1 MAEPRKLSPEE
12 FRTMQLLELDMLEE
26 LDRVCRKY
34 DIKYCITYGTLLGA
48 VRHKGF
54 IPWDDDSDIAMLRE
68 EYEKFRKVAHEMDPS
83 ICYFQDHF
91 NDPEYLW
98 QYGKLRRTGTT
109 FVRAGQEHMKGK
121 NGVFVDIFVMDDC
134 PKSLLGMIFHS
145 FWCFFLRKI
154 LYARVGKENAK
165 GLPKLCYQLLNLISV
180 NWVYKQVGKMSK
192 KSSNTSPNRVRTL
205 LYPVLNDGDKNY
217 NHGKAHFG
225 MLKSWFL
232 ECAEYDFEGHKFY
245 GTKDYDGFLK
255 YYYNDYMTP
264 LPVEKRQPH
273 ALTSNFNFNVDSKNV
288 REKLYAGRII

>member
-1 MAEPRKLSPEE
+1 
-12 FRTMQLLELDMLEE
+12 
-26 LDRVCRKY
+26 
-34 DIKYCITYGTLLGA
+34 
-48 VRHKGF
+48 
-54 IPWDDDSDIAMLRE
+54 MLRE

-121 NGVFVDIFVMDDC
+121 NGVFVDILVMDDC
-134 PKSLLGMIFHS
+134 PKSLLGMIFHR

-154 LYARVGKENAK
+154 LYARVGKVNAK

-205 LYPVLNDGDKNY
+205 LSPLFQYHKNY

-225 MLKSWFL
+225 MPKSWFL
-232 ECAEYDFEGHKFY
+232 ERSEYDFEGHKFY

-255 YYYNDYMTP
+255 YFYHDYMTP
-264 LPVEKRQPH
+264 LPVEKRQTH
-273 ALTSNFNFNVDSKNV
+273 APVSSFDFNVKSKNV
-288 REKLYAGRII
+288 KEKMQNNKGICENTANTETGNSHTILISPIGF